1 MHAEKKKKH
10 VLITCYDQR
19 IDPIVLQIIH
29 DIRSEG
35 GLLAGKDIVRIPGGV
50 HLLAG
55 KSDCRKT
62 FYELLTSYRDIA
74 KTDVF
79 HFFPHTNCQYCGI
92 HFQEKIG
99 DGNRSDL
106 RFHLRSAEKLLVGVM
121 EHFLDASQESPILDA
136 RIILTTDQRIVS
148 IEEAH
153 AILPHVPDHE
163 HGVHCQQVHR
173 IPHIYD
179 DIALR
184 V

>member
-1 MHAEKKKKH
+1 MPKKKH

-19 IDPIVLQIIH
+19 IDPIVSDII
-29 DIRSEG
+29 DEIRSQG
-35 GLLAGKDIVRIPGGV
+35 GLLAGKDIIRIPGGV

-92 HFQEKIG
+92 HFQEKLG
-99 DGNRSDL
+99 SGNRSDL
-106 RFHLRSAEKLLVGVM
+106 RFHLRSAEKLLAGVIQ
-121 EHFLDASQESPILDA
+121 HFSNLSDAEPELDA
-136 RIILTTDQRIVS
+136 RIILTIDRSIVS
-148 IEEAH
+148 IDEAYGL
-153 AILPHVPDHE
+153 LPHVPDHE
-163 HGVHCQQVHR
+163 HGAPCRVHHHVA
-173 IPHIYD
+173 PVSE
-179 DIALR
+179 LR